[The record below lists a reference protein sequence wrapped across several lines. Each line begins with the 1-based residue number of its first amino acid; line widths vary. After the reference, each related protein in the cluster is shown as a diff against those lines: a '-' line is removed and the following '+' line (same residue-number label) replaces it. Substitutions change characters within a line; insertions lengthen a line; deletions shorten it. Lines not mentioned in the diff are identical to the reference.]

1 MALRTPVSLRART
14 AVGTAI
20 ALLISAALLVAVP
33 LVPLPA
39 NTTWLGL
46 PLRVALALAVGLP
59 VLVLTMFWFAMRQS
73 LDEDRFSHDG

>member
-39 NTTWLGL
+39 NATWLGL
-46 PLRVALALAVGLP
+46 PLRVALALVGLP

-73 LDEDRFSHDG
+73 LDEDRFGDDG

>member
-1 MALRTPVSLRART
+1 MVLRTPVSLRART

-39 NTTWLGL
+39 NATWLGL
-46 PLRVALALAVGLP
+46 PLRVALALVGLP

-73 LDEDRFSHDG
+73 LDEDRFGDDG